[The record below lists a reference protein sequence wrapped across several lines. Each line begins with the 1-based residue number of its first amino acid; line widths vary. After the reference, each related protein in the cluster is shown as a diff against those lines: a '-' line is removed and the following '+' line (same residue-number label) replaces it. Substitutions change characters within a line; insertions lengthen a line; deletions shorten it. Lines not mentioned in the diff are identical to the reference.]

1 MSGSGRTVRMAIPG
15 GNGSVQNQYCKANAL
30 PAPHCISHRVEHSV
44 YSHGNQR
51 SESLAVPL
59 FPSAKC
65 GTQSFHNSA
74 GCKFF
79 VESDFLPFSG
89 IRFCI
94 FLDFAAVGTGL
105 RHDFGLR
112 ERGSRCWEIAGS
124 LPALVKFCRLSEF
137 WCLVL
142 QPLRRSS
149 AREYPRALSYTIR
162 YPIYSRWMALSR
174 MDFSTLAQHRRTSA
188 VVIRPVFTPRRISFL
203 K

>member
-1 MSGSGRTVRMAIPG
+1 MSGSGRTVRMAVSG

-89 IRFCI
+89 IRFCF
-94 FLDFAAVGTGL
+94 FLDFVAVGTGL

-112 ERGSRCWEIAGS
+112 ERGSRCWKIAGS
-124 LPALVKFCRLSEF
+124 LPALVKFCRLSQF
-137 WCLVL
+137 WRLVL

-149 AREYPRALSYTIR
+149 AREYPRALFYIVR

>member
-1 MSGSGRTVRMAIPG
+1 MSGSGRTIWMAVSG

-51 SESLAVPL
+51 SESLVGPL

-65 GTQSFHNSA
+65 GTQSFHNAA

-79 VESDFLPFSG
+79 VESDFLPLSG
-89 IRFCI
+89 IRFCF
-94 FLDFAAVGTGL
+94 FLDFVAVGTGL

-112 ERGSRCWEIAGS
+112 ERGSRCWEITGS
-124 LPALVKFCRLSEF
+124 LPALVKLCRLSEF

-142 QPLRRSS
+142 QPLRRETPGGSPG
-149 AREYPRALSYTIR
+149 RCFIWC

>member
-1 MSGSGRTVRMAIPG
+1 MSGSGRTVRMAVSG

-89 IRFCI
+89 IRFCF
-94 FLDFAAVGTGL
+94 FLDFVAVGTGL

-112 ERGSRCWEIAGS
+112 ERGSRCWKIAGS
-124 LPALVKFCRLSEF
+124 LPALVKFCRLSQF
-137 WCLVL
+137 WRLVL
-142 QPLRRSS
+142 QPLRRST
-149 AREYPRALSYTIR
+149 AREYPRALFYIIR

>member
-65 GTQSFHNSA
+65 RTQSFHNSA
-74 GCKFF
+74 GCEFF

-89 IRFCI
+89 IRFCF

-105 RHDFGLR
+105 RHDSGLR
-112 ERGSRCWEIAGS
+112 ERECRRREIADS

-142 QPLRRSS
+142 QPLRPRS
-149 AREYPRALSYTIR
+149 ARGQPRALFYIV
-162 YPIYSRWMALSR
+162 LSHIFPL
-174 MDFSTLAQHRRTSA
+174 DGTGLQNDKC
-188 VVIRPVFTPRRISFL
+188 SFHD
-203 K
+203 